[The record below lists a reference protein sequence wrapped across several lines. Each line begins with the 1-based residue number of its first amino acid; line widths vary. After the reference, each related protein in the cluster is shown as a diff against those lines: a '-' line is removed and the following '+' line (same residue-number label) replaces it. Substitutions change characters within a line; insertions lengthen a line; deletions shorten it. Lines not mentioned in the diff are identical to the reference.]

1 MKKLSSKIYVGLV
14 MLFLYL
20 PIFVLILYSFNDG
33 KTSVWK
39 GFTLKWYSELFHSTA
54 IMSSLYN
61 TLIIAVARFPRCDGA
76 RHGGGNRPL

>member
-33 KTSVWK
+33 KPPY
-39 GFTLKWYSELFHSTA
+39 GRAL
-54 IMSSLYN
+54 
-61 TLIIAVARFPRCDGA
+61 R
-76 RHGGGNRPL
+76 